1 MSEQHGTSEQSPYW
15 PHDVGER
22 WLRAEDEL
30 SKLKAALDTILSMAG
45 YSKKEENDERT

>member
-1 MSEQHGTSEQSPYW
+1 MSEQRGTSEQAPHW

-45 YSKKEENDERT
+45 YSKKEDSHE